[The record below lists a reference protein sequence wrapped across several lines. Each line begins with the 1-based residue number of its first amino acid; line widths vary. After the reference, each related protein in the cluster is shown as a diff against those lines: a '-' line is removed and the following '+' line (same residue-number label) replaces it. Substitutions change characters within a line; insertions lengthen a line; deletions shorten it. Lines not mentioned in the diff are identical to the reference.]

1 MEPDDG
7 LEEAVDGQMRV
18 LLTVA
23 AHVGER
29 VARAREN
36 QYHQNQ
42 TQSET
47 EARQLQD
54 RLDAERAV
62 ARAEM
67 SKTQREDWWDRATP
81 TEIAYTYQVACAW
94 SGEEPEAVRTQDK
107 IRTELKNR
115 YDLDVDNLNADPA
128 AVQTAVQRAY
138 NNHAT
143 TQREH
148 RRSNREQT
156 EAHLLLSVAN
166 REELLDSL
174 NPTGTIQ
181 TEYGPEHR
189 ATAPLAA
196 NMVPL
201 SQTQN
206 IDGTETIT
214 IYRGVPADVDQAI
227 NPGDYITTNPQLAA
241 DYAGTG
247 NVIQEDVPAAHILVS
262 WVSVRVRFSWF
273 FHATSVGFFYH
284 QGGCVMST
292 NQVPPGRG
300 SKKVLSP
307 SMKYEIWLRLVRG
320 EVTMG
325 QAATEVGVDRSTI
338 VRLRKVAKEGA
349 LDALAASR
357 PGRGG
362 KSIRDLELEA
372 SQAEVARLTEAVKE
386 LAVKVTLLEKK
397 GAWE

>member
-107 IRTELKNR
+107 VRTELKNR

-138 NNHAT
+138 DNHAT
-143 TQREH
+143 AQGEH
-148 RRSNREQT
+148 RRFSREQT
-156 EAHLLLSVAN
+156 EAHLLLGVAN

-181 TEYGPEHR
+181 TEYGPERR

-214 IYRGVPADVDQAI
+214 IYRGVPADVDHTI
-227 NPGDYITTNPQLAA
+227 NPGDYITTNRQIAA

-247 NVIQEDVPAAHILVS
+247 NVIQKDVPAAHILDDLDEPGGEEYIY
-262 WVSVRVRFSWF
+262 RPPQETPTRN
-273 FHATSVGFFYH
+273 ATSERVLE
-284 QGGCVMST
+284 
-292 NQVPPGRG
+292 N
-300 SKKVLSP
+300 SKNLYDS
-307 SMKYEIWLRLVRG
+307 SERR
-320 EVTMG
+320 
-325 QAATEVGVDRSTI
+325 AAM
-338 VRLRKVAKEGA
+338 
-349 LDALAASR
+349 AS
-357 PGRGG
+357 
-362 KSIRDLELEA
+362 ELEA
-372 SQAEVARLTEAVKE
+372 KGIEQEIIATRIRADISQAKPAIQATKTNPTNSTKRARKPRN
-386 LAVKVTLLEKK
+386 K
-397 GAWE
+397 GRGPQAHRTGLSR

>member
-94 SGEEPEAVRTQDK
+94 SGEDPEAVRTQDK
-107 IRTELKNR
+107 VRTELKNR

-138 NNHAT
+138 DNHAT
-143 TQREH
+143 AQGEH
-148 RRSNREQT
+148 RRFSREQT
-156 EAHLLLSVAN
+156 EAHLLLGVAN

-214 IYRGVPADVDQAI
+214 IYRGVPADVDHTI
-227 NPGDYITTNPQLAA
+227 NPGDYITTNRQIAA

-247 NVIQEDVPAAHILVS
+247 NVIQEDVPAAHILDDLDEPGGEEYIY
-262 WVSVRVRFSWF
+262 RPPQETPTRN
-273 FHATSVGFFYH
+273 ATSERVLE
-284 QGGCVMST
+284 
-292 NQVPPGRG
+292 N
-300 SKKVLSP
+300 SKNLYDS
-307 SMKYEIWLRLVRG
+307 SERR
-320 EVTMG
+320 
-325 QAATEVGVDRSTI
+325 AAM
-338 VRLRKVAKEGA
+338 
-349 LDALAASR
+349 AS
-357 PGRGG
+357 
-362 KSIRDLELEA
+362 ELEA
-372 SQAEVARLTEAVKE
+372 KGIEQEIIATRIRADISQAKPAIQATKTNPTNSTKRARKPRN
-386 LAVKVTLLEKK
+386 K
-397 GAWE
+397 GRGPQAHRTGLSR

>member
-23 AHVGER
+23 AHVGES

-36 QYHQNQ
+36 QYHQTQ

-47 EARQLQD
+47 EVRQLQD

-81 TEIAYTYQVACAW
+81 TEISYTYQVACAW
-94 SGEEPEAVRTQDK
+94 SGEDLEAVRTQDK

-115 YDLDVDNLNADPA
+115 YGLDVDNLNADPA

-143 TQREH
+143 PQGEQ
-148 RRSNREQT
+148 RRSSREQA
-156 EAHLLLSVAN
+156 EAHLLLGVAN

-181 TEYGPEHR
+181 TEYGPERR

-214 IYRGVPADVDQAI
+214 IYRGVPADVDHTI
-227 NPGDYITTNPQLAA
+227 NPGDYITTNRQIAA

-247 NVIQEDVPAAHILVS
+247 NVIQKDVPAAHILDDLDEPGGEEYIY
-262 WVSVRVRFSWF
+262 RPPQETPTRN
-273 FHATSVGFFYH
+273 ATSERVLE
-284 QGGCVMST
+284 
-292 NQVPPGRG
+292 N
-300 SKKVLSP
+300 SKNLYDS
-307 SMKYEIWLRLVRG
+307 SERR
-320 EVTMG
+320 
-325 QAATEVGVDRSTI
+325 AAM
-338 VRLRKVAKEGA
+338 
-349 LDALAASR
+349 AS
-357 PGRGG
+357 
-362 KSIRDLELEA
+362 ELEA
-372 SQAEVARLTEAVKE
+372 KGIEQEIIATRIRADISQAKPAIQATKTNPTNSTKRARKPRN
-386 LAVKVTLLEKK
+386 K
-397 GAWE
+397 GRGPQAHRTGLSR

>member
-7 LEEAVDGQMRV
+7 IEEAVEGQIRV
-18 LLTVA
+18 LLAAA

-29 VARAREN
+29 VARARET
-36 QYHQNQ
+36 QYRQNQ
-42 TQSET
+42 AQSEV

-62 ARAEM
+62 AHAEM
-67 SKTQREDWWDRATP
+67 SKAQREDWWDRATP

-94 SGEEPEAVRTQDK
+94 SGEDPEAVRTQDK

-115 YDLDVDNLNADPA
+115 YGLDVDNLNADPA

-143 TQREH
+143 AQGEH
-148 RRSNREQT
+148 RRSTREQT
-156 EAHLLLSVAN
+156 EAHLLLGVAN

-174 NPTGTIQ
+174 NPTGAIQ

-189 ATAPLAA
+189 AAAPLAA

-206 IDGTETIT
+206 IDGTKTIT

-247 NVIQEDVPAAHILVS
+247 NVIQEEVPAAHILDDLEEPGGEEYIY
-262 WVSVRVRFSWF
+262 RPPLETPTRI
-273 FHATSVGFFYH
+273 ATPGQALEDSKNLYDSSERRAAMASDLEAKGIEQEVIATRLRADIS
-284 QGGCVMST
+284 QAKPATQATKTNPTNST
-292 NQVPPGRG
+292 KQARKPRNRGRG
-300 SKKVLSP
+300 PQAHRTGLS
-307 SMKYEIWLRLVRG
+307 R
-320 EVTMG
+320 
-325 QAATEVGVDRSTI
+325 
-338 VRLRKVAKEGA
+338 
-349 LDALAASR
+349 
-357 PGRGG
+357 
-362 KSIRDLELEA
+362 
-372 SQAEVARLTEAVKE
+372 
-386 LAVKVTLLEKK
+386 
-397 GAWE
+397 

>member
-7 LEEAVDGQMRV
+7 LEEAVDGRMRV

-23 AHVGER
+23 AHVGEN

-81 TEIAYTYQVACAW
+81 IEIAYTYQVACTW
-94 SGEEPEAVRTQDK
+94 SGEDPEAARTQDK

-206 IDGTETIT
+206 IHGTETIT
-214 IYRGVPADVDQAI
+214 IYRGVPTDVDQTI
-227 NPGDYITTNPQLAA
+227 NSGDYITTNPQLAA

-247 NVIQEDVPAAHILVS
+247 NVIQEDVPAAHILDDLDEPGGEEYIYRPPQETPTRS
-262 WVSVRVRFSWF
+262 
-273 FHATSVGFFYH
+273 AT
-284 QGGCVMST
+284 
-292 NQVPPGRG
+292 P
-300 SKKVLSP
+300 
-307 SMKYEIWLRLVRG
+307 
-320 EVTMG
+320 G
-325 QAATEVGVDRSTI
+325 QALEDSKNLYDSSER
-338 VRLRKVAKEGA
+338 R
-349 LDALAASR
+349 AAMAS
-357 PGRGG
+357 
-362 KSIRDLELEA
+362 ELEA
-372 SQAEVARLTEAVKE
+372 SGMEQELIATRMRADISQAKPATQATETNPTNSTKRARKHHS
-386 LAVKVTLLEKK
+386 K
-397 GAWE
+397 GRGVQAHRSGLSR